1 MYRITGF
8 VILVLAAVLLTANG
22 HADEGPDSTTATP
35 AITPDIRDAHLPASV
50 ERGNFVA
57 VPIPFSNPTLEQGLV
72 GVAAYFYP
80 QTEAQKA
87 SQPPSVS
94 GIGAMYTSNESWGV
108 ALGHSGY
115 WDEDRWR
122 FTGALGYADVTLPLL
137 AVGVSS
143 QSLEID
149 WLLRGALVYTSL
161 SRRVG
166 SHWYAGLVAQ
176 YLNIEQEFSVEL
188 VAPDFVLGNT
198 TRSVAFGPSLSYDTR
213 DVPANAYTGR
223 YFKATA
229 TLNNKA
235 FGSDLDYEAYSIAYR
250 SYHEVAPSLV
260 AAWEAVGCMRSDDVP
275 LWDAC
280 RIGLRGFASTD
291 YMGKSSLR
299 AQAELRWKWSKRWGA
314 AFFGGGGQITE
325 SLVSSKDHEIIPSY
339 GAGLRFTVQPEQR
352 IVMRLDYGRSS
363 GSDAWYLAVGQAF

>member
-1 MYRITGF
+1 MNRVIGPGIRLLAVMLLSASGF
-8 VILVLAAVLLTANG
+8 
-22 HADEGPDSTTATP
+22 ADDGAGPTKASRG
-35 AITPDIRDAHLPASV
+35 ITPDISNAPLPASL
-50 ERGNFVA
+50 RNGNFVA
-57 VPIPFSNPTLEQGLV
+57 VPIPFSNPTLQNGLV

-80 QTEAQKA
+80 QTEAQRA

-94 GIGAMYTSNESWGV
+94 GVGAMYTNNESWGV
-108 ALGHSGY
+108 ALGHSAY

-122 FTGALGYADVTLPLL
+122 FAGVVGHADVELPLL
-137 AVGVSS
+137 VAGISS
-143 QSLEID
+143 GQLEID
-149 WLLRGALVYTSL
+149 WLLRGTLVYGSL

-166 SHWYAGLVAQ
+166 SDWYVGLIAQ
-176 YLNIEQEFSVEL
+176 YLDIEQEFSVDF
-188 VAPDFVLGNT
+188 VTPDFVLGNT
-198 TRSVAFGPSLSYDTR
+198 TRSAALGPTLSYDTR

-229 TLNNKA
+229 VVNSEAL
-235 FGSDLDYEAYSIAYR
+235 GSDLDYESYSLAYR
-250 SYHEVAPSLV
+250 SYHQVLPSV
-260 AAWEAVGCMRSDDVP
+260 VVAWEAVGCMKSDDAP

-314 AFFGGGGQITE
+314 AVFGGAGQITE
-325 SLVSSKDHEIIPSY
+325 SLAGSKDYDIIPSY
-339 GAGLRFTVQPEQR
+339 GAGLHFTVQPEQR
-352 IVMRLDYGRSS
+352 IVMRLDYARSS

>member
-1 MYRITGF
+1 MTRSG
-8 VILVLAAVLLTANG
+8 
-22 HADEGPDSTTATP
+22 
-35 AITPDIRDAHLPASV
+35 ITPDISEAPLPASV
-50 ERGNFVA
+50 RKGNFVA
-57 VPIPFSNPTLEQGLV
+57 VPIPFSNPTLENGLV

-80 QTEAQKA
+80 QTEAQNS

-94 GIGAMYTSNESWGV
+94 GIGVMYTSNESWGV
-108 ALGHSGY
+108 ALGHSAY

-122 FTGALGYADVTLPLL
+122 FAGVVGYADVELPLL
-137 AVGVSS
+137 AAGISS
-143 QSLEID
+143 EQLEID
-149 WLLRGALVYTSL
+149 WLLRGTLVYTSL

-166 SHWYAGLVAQ
+166 PDWYVGLIAQ
-176 YLNIEQEFSVEL
+176 YLDIEQEFSVDF
-188 VAPDFVLGNT
+188 VTPDFVLGNT
-198 TRSVAFGPSLSYDTR
+198 TRSIALGPTLSYDTR

-229 TLNNKA
+229 VVNSEA
-235 FGSDLDYEAYSIAYR
+235 FGSDLDYESYSLAYR
-250 SYHEVAPSLV
+250 SYYQFLPSV
-260 AAWEAVGCMRSDDVP
+260 VVAWEAVGCMKSDDAP
-275 LWDAC
+275 LWAAC

-314 AFFGGGGQITE
+314 AVFGGAGQITE
-325 SLVSSKDHEIIPSY
+325 SLVSSKDHDIVPSY

>member
-1 MYRITGF
+1 M
-8 VILVLAAVLLTANG
+8 LLSANG
-22 HADEGPDSTTATP
+22 FADDGAEPTKASPG
-35 AITPDIRDAHLPASV
+35 ITPDISDAPLPASV
-50 ERGNFVA
+50 RKGNIVA
-57 VPIPFSNPTLEQGLV
+57 VPIPFSNPTLENGLV

-80 QTEAQKA
+80 QTETQKA

-108 ALGHSGY
+108 ALGHSAY

-122 FTGALGYADVTLPLL
+122 LAGVVGHADVQLPLL
-137 AVGVSS
+137 VAGIASG
-143 QSLEID
+143 QLEID
-149 WLLRGALVYTSL
+149 WLLRGTLVYTSL

-166 SHWYAGLVAQ
+166 SNWYVGLIAQ
-176 YLNIEQEFSVEL
+176 YLDIEQDFSIDFVT
-188 VAPDFVLGNT
+188 PDFVIGNT
-198 TRSVAFGPSLSYDTR
+198 TRSVALGPIISYDTR

-229 TLNNKA
+229 VVNSEA
-235 FGSDLDYEAYSIAYR
+235 IGSDLDYESYSLAYR
-250 SYHEVAPSLV
+250 SYHQVSPSVVVGL
-260 AAWEAVGCMRSDDVP
+260 EAVGCMKSDDVP

-299 AQAELRWKWSKRWGA
+299 AQAELRWKWSRRWGA
-314 AFFGGGGQITE
+314 AVFGGAGQITE
-325 SLVSSKDHEIIPSY
+325 SLVGLKNNDIIPSY
-339 GAGLRFTVQPEQR
+339 GAGFRFTVQPEQR